1 MTNSVEDSIQSEIQE
16 AISVH
21 NRLGEAGGQIRDAG
35 EMLINAYRSGRKMVI
50 FGNGGSAADAQ
61 HIAGELVGRFKL
73 ERKAL
78 PGVALTVNTSILTA
92 IANDYSY
99 DMVFARQVE
108 AQCVSGDVAIGIST
122 SGKSRNVIKAFET
135 ARKMD
140 VRTIGMTGQN
150 GFPEGLADVEIRVPS
165 TNTQR
170 IQECHILIGHII
182 SGLVESGIFQKQ

>member
-1 MTNSVEDSIQSEIQE
+1 MANSLEDSIQSEIRE
-16 AISVH
+16 ALSVH
-21 NRLGEAGGQIRDAG
+21 SRLGEASGQIRDAA
-35 EMLINAYRSGRKMVI
+35 ELLIKTYRNGRKMVI

-61 HIAGELVGRFKL
+61 HIAGELVGKFKL

-122 SGKSRNVIKAFET
+122 SGKSRNVIKAFEI

-140 VRTIGMTGQN
+140 ARTIGMTGQN
-150 GFPEGLADVEIRVPS
+150 GFPGGLTDVEIRVPS
-165 TNTQR
+165 ANTQR